1 MCNYYLEIRDFY
13 TEMFHEFV
21 SNVKISS
28 KSFWLDNP
36 EVEMVQ
42 TQNFGSF
49 IDSSPI
55 GPVVLKDWGD
65 LLGFYR
71 F

>member
-13 TEMFHEFV
+13 TEMVHEFV
-21 SNVKISS
+21 SNAKISS

-55 GPVVLKDWGD
+55 GPVGLKTG
-65 LLGFYR
+65 GIC
-71 F
+71 